1 MKLRDIQ
8 LNKNKILR
16 ISKDTVNGVT
26 FYQLRYWTRD
36 NQENA
41 YKPTEKVIAF
51 HVDKLDEIL
60 LSLIHSSVD
69 NQNIIPN

>member
-16 ISKDTVNGVT
+16 ISKDTVNSVT

-36 NQENA
+36 SQDKE